1 MNVIPSKGKLY
12 ERRENYGNE
21 DDYTIKIE
29 KSIEVRQH
37 HSLCKRSPMMDFMES
52 YQALENQL
60 LSTITTLVS
69 KKNLFLT
76 DELKIYNGILG
87 QYFRSCNQICDHEQ
101 QSKEMNLEEKGSTG
115 KPDAQKPIPW
125 IFAGHVDMAK
135 LEEGMSPVVNGPH
148 SRPPPTPPS
157 GPLPAPMAAKNVV
170 V

>member
-29 KSIEVRQH
+29 KSIE
-37 HSLCKRSPMMDFMES
+37 DFMES

-135 LEEGMSPVVNGPH
+135 LEE
-148 SRPPPTPPS
+148 
-157 GPLPAPMAAKNVV
+157 
-170 V
+170 